1 LLIRSVRGNVEAQQ
15 GAQELDGI
23 VVPELDRPLLI
34 GLSGRKGVVRVTAT
48 QDNVGSYT
56 RGPVDLKTIAVLLD
70 SLDGDSVDTLS
81 GESSD
86 GGEKDDWGDHL
97 DVDDWLFMM
106 CEMRIMREGV
116 VDVKTDDEE
125 DSVRP

>member
-1 LLIRSVRGNVEAQQ
+1 MLIRSVRGNVEAQQ

-86 GGEKDDWGDHL
+86 GGEKDD
-97 DVDDWLFMM
+97 
-106 CEMRIMREGV
+106 
-116 VDVKTDDEE
+116 
-125 DSVRP
+125 